1 MIGQINCDTP
11 ISSILSEEDIA
22 SILSS
27 VEESVNTYLS
37 SVKSV
42 IHQEEGYGLSLKAFL
57 INQKALLN
65 TRANSFVS
73 NIPLMNSFLSWK
85 GELMDSLSSQRK
97 KELQKLS
104 QEVYNKIQELK
115 RYYDRLSYA
124 YQSSTDESYRSSLS
138 HDMSACKES
147 ITYYQNKYNQVK
159 GMI

>member
-42 IHQEEGYGLSLKAFL
+42 IHQEEVYGRSLKAFV

-115 RYYDRLSYA
+115 RYYP
-124 YQSSTDESYRSSLS
+124 YRINPKCYLN
-138 HDMSACKES
+138 HFWHRR
-147 ITYYQNKYNQVK
+147 I
-159 GMI
+159 